1 MSFVNKYPYTDF
13 HELNIDWLLETVKK
27 HSSSIEELQELV
39 SELKKMTPEEVQQM
53 IDSSIMFNN
62 QTIQGWLNDL
72 HIEINGEMQTKLDAL
87 DASIKRYVDNQDQ
100 YYDNYAQAYAAGAL
114 MQAEQ
119 YADAKLTNYL
129 YMYSPI
135 TGQYEDV
142 RVVVQEIISYYHG
155 DEILTA
161 SEYDAL
167 DLTATA
173 YDAYDLTAQQYDLQG
188 KTLLV

>member
-13 HELNIDWLLETVKK
+13 HELNIDWLLDIVKK
-27 HSSSIEELQELV
+27 HSSSIEELQKLV
-39 SELKKMTPEEVQQM
+39 SELKKMTPEEVQAM
-53 IDSSIMFNN
+53 IDNSIRINN
-62 QTIQGWLNDL
+62 QEIRGWLADL
-72 HIEINGEMQTKLDAL
+72 HITINGETQTKLDAL
-87 DASIKRYVDNQDQ
+87 DASLRNYINSQDQ
-100 YYDNYAQAYAAGAL
+100 YYDNYAQAYAASAL
-114 MQAEQ
+114 IQAEE
-119 YADAKLTNYL
+119 YTDSKLMNYL

-173 YDAYDLTAQQYDLQG
+173 YDNYQLTAQEYDLQG
-188 KTLLV
+188 KTLLS

>member
-1 MSFVNKYPYTDF
+1 MSFTNKYPYTDF
-13 HELNIDWLLETVKK
+13 HELNIDWLLEIVKK

-39 SELKKMTPEEVQQM
+39 SELKKMTPEEVQAM
-53 IDSSIMFNN
+53 IDTSIRLNN
-62 QTIQGWLNDL
+62 QDIQGWLNDL
-72 HIEINGEMQTKLDAL
+72 HIAINGETQAKLDAL
-87 DASIKRYVDNQDQ
+87 DASLRNYINSQDQ
-100 YYDNYAQAYAAGAL
+100 YYDQYAQAYAAGAL

-135 TGQYEDV
+135 TGRYEDV
-142 RVVVQEIISYYHG
+142 RVVVQEVIAYYHG

>member
-1 MSFVNKYPYTDF
+1 MTFVNKYPYTDF

-27 HSSSIEELQELV
+27 HSSSIEELQQLV
-39 SELKKMTPEEVQQM
+39 SQLKKMTPEEVQAM
-53 IDSSIMFNN
+53 IDTSIRLNN
-62 QTIQGWLNDL
+62 QDIKGWLNDL
-72 HIEINGEMQTKLDAL
+72 HIAINGETQAKLDAL
-87 DASIKRYVDNQDQ
+87 DASLRNYINSQDQ
-100 YYDNYAQAYAAGAL
+100 YYDNYAQAYAANAL
-114 MQAEQ
+114 IQAEE
-119 YADAKLTNYL
+119 YADSKLVNAN

-135 TGQYEDV
+135 TGRYEDV
-142 RVVVQEIISYYHG
+142 RVVVQEIISFYHG

-173 YDAYDLTAQQYDLQG
+173 YDAYQLTAQEYDLQG

>member
-1 MSFVNKYPYTDF
+1 MFLEKYPFTDF
-13 HELNIDWLLETVKK
+13 HELNIDWLLTLVKK
-27 HSSSIEELQELV
+27 HDTSIAELQTLV
-39 SELKKMTPEEVQQM
+39 SELKKMTPEEVQAM
-53 IDSSIMFNN
+53 IDRSIMLNN
-62 QTIQGWLNDL
+62 QDIRSWLNDL
-72 HIEINGEMQTKLDAL
+72 HITIDSETNAKLSAL
-87 DASIKRYVDNQDQ
+87 DNSLRAYIDNQDR
-100 YYDNYAQAYAAGAL
+100 YYDVYAKAYAAGAVRE
-114 MQAEQ
+114 AEA
-119 YADAKLTNYL
+119 YADRKLNDYC

-135 TGQYEDV
+135 TGEYEDV
-142 RVVVQEIISYYHG
+142 RVVVQEIIAYYHG

>member
-27 HSSSIEELQELV
+27 HSSSIAELQELV
-39 SELKKMTPEEVQQM
+39 AELKKMTPEEVQAM
-53 IDSSIMFNN
+53 IDNSIMLNN
-62 QTIQGWLNDL
+62 QEIRSWLADL
-72 HIEINGEMQTKLDAL
+72 HITIDNETQAKLDAL
-87 DASIKRYVDNQDQ
+87 DASLRNYINSQDQ
-100 YYDNYAQAYAAGAL
+100 YYDNYAQAYAANAL
-114 MQAEQ
+114 IQAEE
-119 YADAKLTNYL
+119 YADSKLVNAN

-142 RVVVQEIISYYHG
+142 RVVVQEIISFYHG

-173 YDAYDLTAQQYDLQG
+173 YDAYQLTAQEYDLQG

>member
-27 HSSSIEELQELV
+27 HGSSIEELQELV
-39 SELKKMTPEEVQQM
+39 SELKKMTPEEVQAM
-53 IDSSIMFNN
+53 IDHSITVHD
-62 QTIQGWLNDL
+62 QEIRSWLADL
-72 HIEINGEMQTKLDAL
+72 HITIDNETQTKLDAL
-87 DASIKRYVDNQDQ
+87 DASLRNYINSQDQ
-100 YYDNYAQAYAAGAL
+100 YYDNYAQAYASTAL